1 MSDNDDFKEVPRQL
15 RGIDL
20 AHKQVKRLSW
30 EIMRLDMVD
39 VFFVT
44 ADNTVM
50 TGKARSRRHP
60 PVGELGEAD
69 DKYVIGTAE
78 ILLFPP

>member
-1 MSDNDDFKEVPRQL
+1 
-15 RGIDL
+15 
-20 AHKQVKRLSW
+20 
-30 EIMRLDMVD
+30 MVD

-78 ILLFPP
+78 ILPFPLKEVWKPKQRNASGIQMNGRKSDTAIVS

>member
-1 MSDNDDFKEVPRQL
+1 
-15 RGIDL
+15 
-20 AHKQVKRLSW
+20 
-30 EIMRLDMVD
+30 MRLDMVD

-78 ILLFPP
+78 ILLFPL